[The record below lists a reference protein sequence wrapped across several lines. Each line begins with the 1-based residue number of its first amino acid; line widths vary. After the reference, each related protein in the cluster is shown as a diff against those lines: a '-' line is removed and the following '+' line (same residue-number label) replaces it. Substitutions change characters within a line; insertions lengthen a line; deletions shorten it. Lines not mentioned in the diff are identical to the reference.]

1 MTHSLKALYR
11 KLSVRFEEQIQ
22 LATVNRPLTIA
33 LLGTLIWTVAG
44 CTPRGSTV
52 VCSVPK
58 EANPAPAT
66 EAVSKRPDF
75 TGRSQIGKASFYA
88 ASFFHREM
96 ADGNRM
102 NPRGYNAASKTLPLG
117 TTAKVTNLATGQS
130 AIVQIQDRGPY
141 VEGRIVDL
149 SPAMARKI
157 GITRRM
163 GVAPVKVAPILVPQP
178 DGTTKFGSG
187 LVRPVCR
194 VT

>member
-1 MTHSLKALYR
+1 M
-11 KLSVRFEEQIQ
+11 
-22 LATVNRPLTIA
+22 NRLLTIA
-33 LLGTLIWTVAG
+33 LLGILICTAAG
-44 CTPRGSTV
+44 CAPRGSTV

-58 EANPAPAT
+58 DESPGRAT
-66 EAVSKRPDF
+66 ETISKGPDR
-75 TGRSQIGKASFYA
+75 TGRTRIGKASFYA

-130 AIVQIQDRGPY
+130 AIVQIEDRGPY
-141 VEGRIVDL
+141 VQGRIVDL

-163 GVAPVKVAPILVPQP
+163 GVAPVKVAPIIVPQP
-178 DGTTKFGSG
+178 DGTAKFGSG

>member
-1 MTHSLKALYR
+1 M
-11 KLSVRFEEQIQ
+11 
-22 LATVNRPLTIA
+22 NRVLTIA
-33 LLGTLIWTVAG
+33 LLGTLICTAAG

-52 VCSVPK
+52 VCSLPK
-58 EANPAPAT
+58 EAGSAPAA
-66 EAVSKRPDF
+66 ESMSKQPDL
-75 TGRSQIGKASFYA
+75 TGHTQIGKASFYA
-88 ASFFHREM
+88 ASFFHRQM

-141 VEGRIVDL
+141 VDGRIVDL

-157 GITRRM
+157 GLTRRL

-178 DGTTKFGSG
+178 DGTTKLGAG